1 MLETVW
7 FGIWGLL
14 WAVYFVLDGFDL
26 GLGALQPI
34 LARNEGDRRDI
45 YLAMG
50 PFWDANEVW
59 LVAAGGVTF
68 AAFPA
73 LYAVLFS
80 SFYSVLM
87 LILFAL
93 ILRAVSVE
101 LGGET
106 KGERGRSLWRGALAI
121 GSLLAAFLFG
131 VLFANIFRGIPIDG
145 SGVYQGTFMTFLNP
159 YALVGGLF
167 FLGMFLLH
175 GSLWLAVKANGSL
188 QGRAGSAAAW
198 LWTFTFLA
206 AAVFLALSALRTDLF
221 VRYLDRP
228 VLLVIPLLAVGGM
241 ALIRFRIAKGAWS
254 AAWWASC
261 VSIIGVVAFGVVGL
275 YPLMLPSSLDS
286 ASGLTAHTAAA
297 SPMTLKIMLGVV
309 LVFVPIIALYQGW
322 VYRLFGGKVDGNLY
336 VKD

>member
-7 FGIWGLL
+7 FGIWGFL

-26 GLGALQPI
+26 GLGVLQPA
-34 LARNEGDRRDI
+34 LAKDDSDREDI
-45 YLAMG
+45 YLAIG
-50 PFWDANEVW
+50 PFWDGNEVW

-93 ILRAVSVE
+93 ILRAVSIE

-106 KGERGRSLWRGALAI
+106 KGERGKSLWRGALAI
-121 GSLLAAFLFG
+121 GSLVAAFFFG

-145 SGVYQGTFMTFLNP
+145 AGVYQGTLMTFLNP
-159 YALVGGLF
+159 YALVGGLL
-167 FLGMFLLH
+167 FLALFILH
-175 GSLWLAVKANGSL
+175 GSLWLAVKTDGPL
-188 QGRAGSAAAW
+188 QGRAGHVAAW
-198 LWTFTFLA
+198 LWLA
-206 AAVFLALSALRTDLF
+206 VLLSAVVFLVLSALQTDLF

-228 VLLVIPLLAVGGM
+228 VLMVIPLIAVGGM
-241 ALIRFRIAKGAWS
+241 VMIRFWIGKREWGR
-254 AAWWASC
+254 AWWASC
-261 VSIIGVVAFGVVGL
+261 VFIIGVVAFGVVGL
-275 YPLMLPSSLDS
+275 YPSMLLSSMDRAFS
-286 ASGLTAHTAAA
+286 LTAHTAAA

-309 LVFVPIIALYQGW
+309 LVFVPVIALYQGW
-322 VYRLFGGKVDGNLY
+322 VYRLFGGKVDRNLY
-336 VKD
+336 AKD